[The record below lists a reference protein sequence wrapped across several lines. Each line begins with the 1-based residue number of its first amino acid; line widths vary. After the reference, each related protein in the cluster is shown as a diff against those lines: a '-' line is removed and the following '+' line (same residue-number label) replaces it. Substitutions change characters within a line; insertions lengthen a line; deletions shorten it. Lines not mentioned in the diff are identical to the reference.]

1 MLIIRDIINRLPLQ
15 NFTNV
20 RYTINLIS
28 SWLYQLNQSTTKNEQ
43 KYKNLS
49 DNEYKDLYNTIELY
63 IYKTNFSFTTYDTNK
78 KVVIICFIKYIYD
91 VSLPCAKILYSIYK
105 NNSYNNEYMTDII
118 NNDRVLQQK

>member
-1 MLIIRDIINRLPLQ
+1 MLIRDIINRLPLQ

-20 RYTINLIS
+20 KHTIDLIS
-28 SWLYQLNQSTTKNEQ
+28 SWLYELNQSTTKNEQ

-49 DNEYKDLYNTIELY
+49 NTEYKDIYNIIE
-63 IYKTNFSFTTYDTNK
+63 IKAYKTYFSFTTYETNK
-78 KVVIICFIKYIYD
+78 KLVLIYFIKYIYD